1 MCRAAVH
8 HDCAETRSGLR
19 ACSAGCRKCLLGG
32 PCNPLPWRSLN
43 FGERRYILT
52 TGNKLLKCVLQN
64 MYYWEKSK
72 HAGVGGE
79 PVGCLFK
86 KAVNLNRM
94 VKWVWFKE
102 RQVSKDLK
110 DWVLLKWGKGVP
122 GRGNSQ
128 AKTLKQA
135 WAWAYKEQ
143 GAWGRGTR
151 QQWER
156 RLESEGDPST
166 EVQWHWIYSH
176 SQIFMEL
183 LLDVGG
189 CQCLHSKINKTEPL
203 PPRTEKLGG
212 ETSLQLN
219 KMDMISCG
227 LVLQSHWAQ
236 SFICIISNIP
246 PSAQQS

>member
-1 MCRAAVH
+1 
-8 HDCAETRSGLR
+8 
-19 ACSAGCRKCLLGG
+19 
-32 PCNPLPWRSLN
+32 
-43 FGERRYILT
+43 
-52 TGNKLLKCVLQN
+52 
-64 MYYWEKSK
+64 
-72 HAGVGGE
+72 
-79 PVGCLFK
+79 
-86 KAVNLNRM
+86 M
-94 VKWVWFKE
+94 VKWVWFRE

-135 WAWAYKEQ
+135 WAWVYKEQ

-166 EVQWHWIYSH
+166 EVQWHWFYSR

-227 LVLQSHWAQ
+227 LVLRSHWAQ
-236 SFICIISNIP
+236 SFTCIISNIP
-246 PSAQQS
+246 PFSPAIIRDLI